1 MQNDRKRYHL
11 LDMLRGI
18 CIILVVGYHAL
29 YNVSVVFGQRLPFFA
44 TDGMEVFRV
53 SFVGVL
59 VLLSGISC
67 SLSRSNLKRGIKTLL
82 CGLLISAV
90 TILIMPSQRI
100 LFGVL
105 HFFGVAMIIYAPL
118 KDLVERMP
126 AFLGA
131 GVSMVV
137 FLLTYHIYSY
147 ADFELPRSFVLFI
160 LGFNTGFYSA
170 DYYPLIPWFFL
181 FLAGGFLGR
190 FFVQGTVPRF
200 FEANPVKPLSFIG
213 RHTLIIYLAHQ
224 PILYGLALLWFEV
237 IMKQSAI

>member
-1 MQNDRKRYHL
+1 LQNDRKRYHL
-11 LDMLRGI
+11 LDFLRGI

-29 YNVSVVFGQRLPFFA
+29 YDISVVFGQRLPFFG

-90 TILIMPSQRI
+90 TLIFMPSERI

-105 HFFGVAMIIYAPL
+105 HFFGVAMILFAPL
-118 KDLVERMP
+118 KGVVEKIP

-131 GVSMVV
+131 GISLML

-147 ADFELPRSFVLFI
+147 ADFEFPRSFLLFI
-160 LGFNTGFYSA
+160 LGFDTGFYSA

-181 FLAGGFLGR
+181 FLTGGFLGR
-190 FFVQGTVPRF
+190 FFADGRAPRF
-200 FEANPVKPLSFIG
+200 FEANPIKPLAFIG
-213 RHTLIIYLAHQ
+213 RHTLFIYLIHQ
-224 PILYGLALLWFEV
+224 PILYGFFFVWFEV
-237 IMKQSAI
+237 IMKQSAA